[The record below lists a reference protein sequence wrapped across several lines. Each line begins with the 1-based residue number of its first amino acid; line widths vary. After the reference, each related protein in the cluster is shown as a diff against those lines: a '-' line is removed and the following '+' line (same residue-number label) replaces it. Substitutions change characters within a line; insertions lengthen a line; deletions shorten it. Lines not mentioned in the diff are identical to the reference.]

1 MTLGFPFLKYVAF
14 ENPDWDFRTFGF
26 NKQEGFDSDVDFVDK
41 KLGPIFNNMNP
52 DLSAFQA
59 HGGKLIQYH
68 GWSDPDISPL
78 NSVNYYESVVGL
90 MDRSGGHGLTRTKEF
105 YRLYLV
111 PGMQHCSGG
120 PGTDS
125 FDMLAA
131 LEQWVEQGAAP
142 DKVVAAH
149 MTNGAADRT
158 RPLCAYPQEAQ
169 WTGSGSTDRAENFV
183 CALPKAP

>member
-1 MTLGFPFLKYVAF
+1 
-14 ENPDWDFRTFGF
+14 
-26 NKQEGFDSDVDFVDK
+26 
-41 KLGPIFNNMNP
+41 
-52 DLSAFQA
+52 
-59 HGGKLIQYH
+59 
-68 GWSDPDISPL
+68 
-78 NSVNYYESVVGL
+78 
-90 MDRSGGHGLTRTKEF
+90 
-105 YRLYLV
+105 
-111 PGMQHCSGG
+111 MQHCSGG
-120 PGTDS
+120 PGTDN

-149 MTNGAADRT
+149 MTNGTADRT